1 MNKATFVSEIPSKI
15 EGNEVPTLSLV
26 KSMIPEVVHEFV
38 SSSDAGIEVILP
50 EGSKFKV
57 GAEIANSIP
66 ITIENCNRFVIKA
79 NDQTCEIDE
88 NTNLLRGVC
97 GIQAL
102 DVNNSEHLSL
112 LTNRVDKDYVLE
124 FSNFKI
130 DGLALDYTETITI
143 LSNGPTDMSSSR
155 LMTANS
161 VKGYVQDE
169 LSTYTHNHIS
179 TDTLDSI
186 QVYTTEDI
194 YINFHG
200 DFLKQTEE
208 GVSITNSDF
217 KNCQFIYS
225 IISTENLMGKIKYVK
240 ETTEQ
245 YILSSS
251 ILKDSALQGRVSQD
265 SEGNYVFKLRNQYD
279 ISFNMDIRY
288 AGLPFDSGFRF
299 KISRGPT
306 DMNSDQLM
314 TANAVRGYVE
324 SVISSLQ
331 STISDLQTRI
341 DALEGKT

>member
-1 MNKATFVSEIPSKI
+1 MSKATFVSEIPSKI
-15 EGNEVPTLSLV
+15 EGNEVPTLNLV
-26 KSMIPEVVHEFV
+26 KSMLTSENISDRIKEFRTE
-38 SSSDAGIEVILP
+38 SDEKTVEVILP
-50 EGSKFKV
+50 EGTKFKV
-57 GAEIANSIP
+57 GAESSNMIP
-66 ITIENCNRFVIKA
+66 ITIENCTEYTIHY
-79 NDQTCEIDE
+79 NDQTFTIDE
-88 NTNLLRGVC
+88 NTGLKSDVFGDLKFEYSGTFKVFTPQITEDITLIITDFKMDGV
-97 GIQAL
+97 
-102 DVNNSEHLSL
+102 DEN
-112 LTNRVDKDYVLE
+112 
-124 FSNFKI
+124 
-130 DGLALDYTETITI
+130 YTETITI
-143 LSNGPTDMSSSR
+143 HVNGETDMSSDK

-161 VKGYVQDE
+161 IKGYVQDE

-314 TANAVRGYVE
+314 TANAVRMYVE
-324 SVISSLQ
+324 ERVNEILKEKQ
-331 STISDLQTRI
+331 LIT
-341 DALEGKT
+341 